1 MSGALALAAAVL
13 LAQRPMPPQPQSPTR
28 YYQPDQQVCNP
39 ERLLAGYRQGLS
51 AYADQPPAVLE
62 QLSGLQRQLTARSL
76 KVCLEKGLL
85 KADQAERLIETMGLA
100 LPALAP
106 LPADSPVQAAPK
118 TAPLQPAPLQP
129 AASRPAAPNQTIFK
143 PAPIKPAPIKPAPL
157 KPAPL
162 KPAAVKP
169 AIVTPRSGPSA
180 TPKSSGFDM
189 SPIESNP
196 DRSAPIEPKAQ

>member
-51 AYADQPPAVLE
+51 GFADQPPAVLE
-62 QLSGLQRQLTARSL
+62 KLSGLQRQLTARSL

-85 KADQAERLIETMGLA
+85 KADQVERLIETMGLA

-106 LPADSPVQAAPK
+106 LPADSPVLAAPK
-118 TAPLQPAPLQP
+118 PAPLQP
-129 AASRPAAPNQTIFK
+129 AASRPAAPNQTILK
-143 PAPIKPAPIKPAPL
+143 PAPIKPTPIKPATM
-157 KPAPL
+157 
-162 KPAAVKP
+162 
-169 AIVTPRSGPSA
+169 TPRSGPSA
-180 TPKSSGFDM
+180 TTKPSGFDM

-196 DRSAPIEPKAQ
+196 ARSAPIEPKAQ

>member
-1 MSGALALAAAVL
+1 MSGALALAAALL
-13 LAQRPMPPQPQSPTR
+13 LAQRPTPPQQQPPTR
-28 YYQPDQQVCNP
+28 LYEPDQQVCNP

-51 AYADQPPAVLE
+51 AYADQPPAVLA

-100 LPALAP
+100 LPALSP
-106 LPADSPVQAAPK
+106 LPENAPVLAAPK
-118 TAPLQPAPLQP
+118 PAPLLPAPQQPAPQLP
-129 AASRPAAPNQTIFK
+129 AASRPAAPNQTI
-143 PAPIKPAPIKPAPL
+143 L
-157 KPAPL
+157 KPAPP
-162 KPAAVKP
+162 KPASMR
-169 AIVTPRSGPSA
+169 PRSGPSA

-196 DRSAPIEPKAQ
+196 AWSAPIEPKAQ